1 MIKNSVIEFTV
12 WEKDEALEIQLEPEC
27 YLFKIEPD
35 NSIKFVAV
43 QCQSEFEWSVRVDHR
58 NKGIQ
63 LFPESKGS
71 YEIEIYENGILLD
84 DWFKYM
90 R

>member
-1 MIKNSVIEFTV
+1 MIKNNTIEFSS
-12 WEKDEALEIQLEPEC
+12 WEKDEAMEIQLEPEC
-27 YLFKIEPD
+27 YLFKIMPC

-63 LFPESKGS
+63 LFPVSKAS
-71 YEIEIYENGILLD
+71 YEIEIYENGVLLN
-84 DWFKYM
+84 DWLKYM
-90 R
+90 M